1 MSPVTAK
8 AEKRLALFY
17 KVISD
22 GAMSIVAKSTIF
34 LNWRM
39 LIDKR
44 PLLIRM
50 TVITQIIDI
59 KSP

>member
-22 GAMSIVAKSTIF
+22 GAMSIMAEITTLF
-34 LNWRM
+34 YRRM

-44 PLLIRM
+44 SLFIRM
-50 TVITQIIDI
+50 TIIAEI
-59 KSP
+59 INSESL